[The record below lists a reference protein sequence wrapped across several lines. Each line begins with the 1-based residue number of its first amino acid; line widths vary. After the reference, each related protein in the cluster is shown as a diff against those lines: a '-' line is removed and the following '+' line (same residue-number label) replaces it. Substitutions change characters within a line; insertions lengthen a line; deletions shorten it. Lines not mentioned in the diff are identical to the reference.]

1 MMHRVLSRNMDEV
14 VEKTKDRYITIQSV
28 AETLSCTEQHIYF
41 LIREGSLKS
50 VKIGNRAV
58 RISEKSLLDFI
69 AKNTIDPDD
78 FFDPDAEKK
87 DSANPQ
93 AIARSTW
100 MSKTKSS
107 V

>member
-1 MMHRVLSRNMDEV
+1 MDT
-14 VEKTKDRYITIQSV
+14 TKDRYITIQSV

-58 RISEKSLLDFI
+58 RVSEKSLHDFI

-78 FFDPDAEKK
+78 FFDPDIEKK
-87 DSANPQ
+87 DPANPQ
-93 AIARSTW
+93 TIARSAW
-100 MSKTKSS
+100 MAKIKSPVS
-107 V
+107 